1 MNSRLAAAA
10 AALLVI
16 QVVHGAIPAETSS
29 EGYVGAVTGAL
40 LIVASIVGLVGAVR
54 NRAWAA
60 PVIGI
65 TGAFVAIGFLLY
77 HALPWHSPVTNPY
90 FGEDKIGVLQWTPVI
105 LAIAIGAWAALTAR
119 EQAAVAV
126 APA

>member
-1 MNSRLAAAA
+1 MNNRLALAA

-29 EGYVGAVTGAL
+29 EGYVGAITGAL
-40 LIVASIVGLVGAVR
+40 LIVASIVGLVGATR
-54 NRAWAA
+54 NRPWAPLVVGA
-60 PVIGI
+60 

-77 HALPWHSPVTNPY
+77 HVTPWHTPMTNPY
-90 FGEDKIGVLQWTPVI
+90 FGEDEIGLLQWAPVI

-119 EQAAVAV
+119 EQATA
-126 APA
+126 

>member
-10 AALLVI
+10 AALLLI

-54 NRAWAA
+54 NRNWAA
-60 PVIGI
+60 PLIGI

-77 HALPWHSPVTNPY
+77 HGLPWHSPVSNPY
-90 FGEDKIGVLQWTPVI
+90 FGEDKIGALQWTPVI
-105 LAIAIGAWAALTAR
+105 LAIAIGAWAAWISR
-119 EQAAVAV
+119 EHAAT
-126 APA
+126 